1 MKKIISLI
9 ALLCFSVFAT
19 TVYAKSASSTEAKK
33 VLDKAASKLNIKGG
47 TTASF
52 TISGNKIGSQKGNI
66 SIKGN
71 KFHASTESAIVW
83 YNGKTQWT
91 YLKKNEEVNV
101 STPNAAQQSSM
112 NPYTFLNLYKRG
124 YDMKLNNTASGRQV
138 YLKAQNQKSSI
149 KEAYILVDKN
159 DNIKEVKMRQ
169 TSGWVT
175 ISISNIRQKALS
187 DATFTFNAKDY
198 PKAEIIDLR

>member
-1 MKKIISLI
+1 MKRIIILI
-9 ALLCFSVFAT
+9 AAAVMTAI
-19 TVYAKSASSTEAKK
+19 TVTAYAKDNTSSEAKK
-33 VLDKAASKLNIKGG
+33 LLDKATAKLNIKGG

-52 TISGNKIGSQKGNI
+52 TISGKKLGTQKGTI
-66 SIKGN
+66 SIRGN
-71 KFHASTESAIVW
+71 KFHASTDNAMVW

-91 YLKKNEEVNV
+91 YLRKNEEVNV

-124 YDMKLNNTASGRQV
+124 YDMSLNKTASGQQV
-138 YLKAQNQKSSI
+138 HLKAQNQKASI
-149 KEAYILVDKN
+149 REAYILVDRN
-159 DNIKEVKMRQ
+159 NNIKEVKMLQ
-169 TSGWVT
+169 SSGWIT

-187 DATFTFNAKDY
+187 DATFTFNAKDF